1 MKEQVGFHNDFQIKV
16 ENGELFFKTLKKGFS
31 GEVGRQLLEEPVKE
45 VVVSLVSGRKEFNL
59 FSSIFISDE
68 ARGKVALTESTI
80 IRRVAKRFAGNNPE
94 SRVIERGGNFVV
106 TASGGTRLIIG
117 KDESF
122 SDESYDGYPH
132 SVITITTGMEPYR
145 PMGKYMQI
153 VPAPLSTPE
162 SFAKVMPDF
171 IEIVKATV
179 DQIYESDKKSAFND
193 DLVIK
198 TPKVDKQVSG
208 EELGEDS
215 DEKTV
220 NKIEAIV
227 EKIEISKP
235 NVTFDEIGGQEKA
248 KKEIQEIAIAL
259 TNPDLYKKWGT
270 RPPKGILLYGPPRTG
285 KTLMARALASQ
296 ANATFFNVKASDIG
310 SKWYGESENIVQGIF
325 DAAYKREG
333 NTIIFFDEIDAIGSK
348 REGSHEANQKV
359 LSMILVNMDGIEKH
373 SNVIVVGSTNR
384 LDSVDAALTSA
395 GRFDRLV
402 EVALPKKDEK
412 KQIFEI
418 HMKKAQARAGSNLF
432 HEVDLD
438 ILSSQIKL
446 INGADIEEI
455 VRRVLVSKFR
465 QERDGKQVG
474 LVTTEDFLHEIAD
487 YERGKDNKRAIG
499 FVLGG

>member
-1 MKEQVGFHNDFQIKV
+1 
-16 ENGELFFKTLKKGFS
+16 
-31 GEVGRQLLEEPVKE
+31 
-45 VVVSLVSGRKEFNL
+45 
-59 FSSIFISDE
+59 
-68 ARGKVALTESTI
+68 
-80 IRRVAKRFAGNNPE
+80 
-94 SRVIERGGNFVV
+94 
-106 TASGGTRLIIG
+106 
-117 KDESF
+117 
-122 SDESYDGYPH
+122 
-132 SVITITTGMEPYR
+132 MEPYR

-412 KQIFEI
+412 
-418 HMKKAQARAGSNLF
+418 N
-432 HEVDLD
+432 
-438 ILSSQIKL
+438 
-446 INGADIEEI
+446 
-455 VRRVLVSKFR
+455 KFL
-465 QERDGKQVG
+465 K
-474 LVTTEDFLHEIAD
+474 FI
-487 YERGKDNKRAIG
+487 
-499 FVLGG
+499 